1 MVGTYH
7 LSRIWMVIADIVDGV
22 VEICDS
28 VESLVIVVGGTD
40 QLLVDGDAVGKVPCD
55 LYQ

>member
-1 MVGTYH
+1 
-7 LSRIWMVIADIVDGV
+7 MVIADIVDGV